1 MKIFVVQ
8 KMPDPRDASYQKEL
22 ERWIAHF
29 VEKTDGSAFVLFT
42 SYRDMQEVAGEM
54 QKFFEKTK
62 MNLLVQGGGAP
73 RSKLL
78 EQFKTTPRSVLFGTD
93 SFWGGVDVPG
103 EALSNVIITRLPF
116 AIPDTPL
123 IEGKLELV
131 EENFFA
137 SPSDP
142 GFGQSKKIELRF
154 PSQPQLVLAVSSGDI
169 SSPRYLERIQK
180 LTREVEAIDGVSA
193 VKSLTAGP
201 KNYQDAVE
209 SPFWSRLLIAKDR
222 KSSNVIVF
230 TQGGDTGKLVRRI
243 ERIAHEMDGKDF
255 RIHIAG
261 TPYVVEMLQRSITHD
276 FRYFSL
282 TAIVL
287 FGLTMAAMFRS
298 GRVFL
303 GMLATCTSAVLL
315 TLLLQQLFGRRIGIL
330 TVNLGTIVFVV
341 AMSHLVYM
349 TFNWQTLADRM
360 GKKSPDLAAAARRM
374 TFPASFWSMVC
385 ASLGFGSLLVVQAK
399 PLREL
404 GFGGVLGTVVALI
417 CAYVMYSSFLRW
429 AVPRQSKLV
438 EQEPPRVFWSRPY
451 AVLSL
456 GVIVVSVG
464 LGFGVTKVNTDPS
477 LLDYFKPHS
486 ELRDG
491 LEYVDLSGG
500 SNPLTLVVSSADGSP
515 LNTDAAYEKMWRLHG
530 ALENYKDVG
539 TVISLPTLLA
549 EGDRVPFSFLI
560 SYEKMMEL
568 MEQPK
573 YARVA
578 KSFVTKDRKHAMF
591 LLRMVEDRRDKDRT
605 GVVEDIR
612 AICHKY
618 GFKAELIGGIY
629 YLQGRLAKLVAS
641 SLVTGLFWLNL
652 LFIII
657 AWIVARTVRGALAM
671 ILSLT
676 LVPVC
681 MLGGIGWLR
690 VPMDVI
696 SAPATNV
703 CIGIAIDSM
712 IHLVF
717 GVRRAEANGTKG
729 WAAWVAAREEQWRGI
744 VYSDV
749 IIAAGFAI
757 FVLSDFP
764 PTQRFGLV
772 VLAGCIV
779 DILANLFVLPLL
791 GGAQWKKK

>member
-1 MKIFVVQ
+1 
-8 KMPDPRDASYQKEL
+8 MPTKPP
-22 ERWIAHF
+22 WF
-29 VEKTDGSAFVLFT
+29 SAQWVMLAITILLFVL
-42 SYRDMQEVAGEM
+42 VA
-54 QKFFEKTK
+54 
-62 MNLLVQGGGAP
+62 
-73 RSKLL
+73 
-78 EQFKTTPRSVLFGTD
+78 LF
-93 SFWGGVDVPG
+93 VDLKPV
-103 EALSNVIITRLPF
+103 V
-116 AIPDTPL
+116 D
-123 IEGKLELV
+123 
-131 EENFFA
+131 ENFFF
-137 SPSDP
+137 STSDP
-142 GFGQSKKIELRF
+142 GVQQSKKVEQRF
-154 PSQPQLVLAVSSGDI
+154 PSQPQLILAVSSHDI
-169 SSPRYLERIQK
+169 TSQRYLSRLQRLTQRIQ
-180 LTREVEAIDGVSA
+180 AIDEVTG

-201 KNYQDAVE
+201 KSPADALA
-209 SPFWSRLLIAKDR
+209 SPFWRRLLVAKDQ
-222 KSSNVIVF
+222 KSSNVIIF
-230 TQGGDTGKLVRRI
+230 LENTDPEKPIKKI
-243 ERIAHEMDGKDF
+243 EKIVQEESEKDF
-255 RIHIAG
+255 QIHIAG
-261 TPYVVEMLQRSITHD
+261 PPYVVELIRRSLAHD
-276 FRYFSL
+276 FWYFSV
-282 TAIVL
+282 TAVIL
-287 FGLTMAAMFRS
+287 FGVTMAAMFRS
-298 GRVFL
+298 ARVFL
-303 GMLATCTSAVLL
+303 GMLATCMSAVLL
-315 TLLLQQLFGRRIGIL
+315 TLLLESTCGKKIGIL
-330 TVNLGTIVFVV
+330 TVNLGTIVFVI
-341 AMSHLVYM
+341 ALSHLVYM
-349 TFNWQTLADRM
+349 TFNWQTLADRRHRL
-360 GKKSPDLAAAARRM
+360 GKESPRLAADARRM

-385 ASLGFGSLLVVQAK
+385 ASLGFGSLLIVQAK

-404 GFGGVLGTVVALI
+404 GFGGVLGSVLAFI
-417 CAYVMYSSFLRW
+417 CAYIMYPPFLRW
-429 AVPRQSKLV
+429 TVPRQNKLI
-438 EQEPPRVFWSRPY
+438 EQEPPRAFWSRRY
-451 AVLSL
+451 AVLSSC
-456 GVIVVSVG
+456 VIIVSAV
-464 LGFGVTKVNTDPS
+464 LGFGITRVNTDPN

-491 LEYVDLSGG
+491 LEYVDESGG
-500 SNPLTLVVSSADGSP
+500 SNPLTLVVSAADGTP

-605 GVVEDIR
+605 RVVEDIR
-612 AICHKY
+612 AICEKY

-652 LFIII
+652 LFIVI

-676 LVPVC
+676 LVPLC
-681 MLGGIGWLR
+681 MLGGIGWFH

-717 GVRRAEANGTKG
+717 GVRRAEAAGANG

-772 VLAGCIV
+772 VLAGCII